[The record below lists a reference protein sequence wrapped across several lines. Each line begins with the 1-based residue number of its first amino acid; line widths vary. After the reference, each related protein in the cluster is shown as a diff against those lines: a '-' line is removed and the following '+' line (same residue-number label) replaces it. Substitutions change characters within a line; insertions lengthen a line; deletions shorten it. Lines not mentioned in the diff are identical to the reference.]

1 MRLGFLTAHSLILTA
16 GNGTSRKASAA
27 CLGRRRGL
35 KRNEASRVC
44 SPILPARTASLR
56 PAMLALGANSCG
68 NISWLETLARGTNA
82 YCVEKGT
89 SGTFLCPSAVF
100 PRDGRIKK
108 NRKKKNEK
116 NQKRQKHLRG
126 VSNSDLS
133 ARLTFRSVD
142 SACRVERRKGWGQGL
157 KPWAMDVA
165 DPCGLAERRTGCP
178 AVDSIAGEF

>member
-108 NRKKKNEK
+108 NRKKKTRKIRNGK
-116 NQKRQKHLRG
+116 NICGELVTRISPLASPSVPSIQHAESRG
-126 VSNSDLS
+126 GRGGDKV
-133 ARLTFRSVD
+133 
-142 SACRVERRKGWGQGL
+142 
-157 KPWAMDVA
+157 
-165 DPCGLAERRTGCP
+165 
-178 AVDSIAGEF
+178 